1 MVFYISDQGARVSTP
16 LGELLRPRSIA
27 QTSETAPAAPVRG
40 HEERPL
46 GDASAGAGAYRRAQS
61 RARRPAVF
69 AEQIMSRP
77 ALTLPAQA
85 PVAEAW
91 ALFRQR
97 RIHHL
102 PLVDETATL
111 VGIVSD
117 RDLLRAGLDDAQVG
131 VRPLEGLMTRRVISA
146 APDAE
151 IRALAEVMV
160 AQRIGAV
167 PIVDAGHSVLGLV
180 TRSDILRA
188 LVHQAPLELWV

>member
-16 LGELLRPRSIA
+16 LGELLRPRGVT
-27 QTSETAPAAPVRG
+27 QTSQTAASAPVRG
-40 HEERPL
+40 HEDRP
-46 GDASAGAGAYRRAQS
+46 GEVEGQATGAYRRAQS
-61 RARRPAVF
+61 QARQPAVF

-77 ALTLPAQA
+77 PLTLPAHAQ
-85 PVAEAW
+85 VSEAW

-102 PLVDETATL
+102 PLVDGEAAL

-117 RDLLRAGLDDAQVG
+117 RDLLRAGLNDTQIA
-131 VRPLEGLMTRRVISA
+131 VRPLELVMTRRVVSA
-146 APDAE
+146 GPDAE

-167 PIVDAGHSVLGLV
+167 PIVDPDHAVLGLV

-188 LVHQAPLELWV
+188 LVHQAPLEMWV